1 VTHSYPLY
9 VPVLAQCFCCRSLQP
24 FTFGSASDQVVCALC
39 LHHLG
44 AEKAERRDAEHVE
57 LWLGQFA
64 EQQDKHRRFADK
76 AQASDTEKDAAI
88 ARLTGQV
95 DDLRRIAARDFE
107 HAPGTELRGILETDL
122 VKRAERRA
130 ELAQHQI
137 DWAMAVL
144 WRLGTLHHADVATPR
159 LCSCGRQVTACAE
172 LRALEPQYQAVHDWQ
187 TKNLRMLHAG
197 KRHGLPADHPGVV
210 HSS

>member
-1 VTHSYPLY
+1 
-9 VPVLAQCFCCRSLQP
+9 
-24 FTFGSASDQVVCALC
+24 LC

-64 EQQDKHRRFADK
+64 EQQDKHRRFAEK
-76 AQASDTEKDAAI
+76 AQASDAEKDAVI

-95 DDLRRIAARDFE
+95 DELRKLTARDFE
-107 HAPGTELRGILETDL
+107 HAPGPELRGILETDL

-144 WRLGTLHHADVATPR
+144 WRLGTLHHGDETTPR

-172 LRALEPQYQAVHDWQ
+172 LRALESQHQAVLDWQ
-187 TKNLRMLHAG
+187 TRNLRMLHAG
-197 KRHGLPADHPGVV
+197 KRHGLPADHPALQRTN
-210 HSS
+210 